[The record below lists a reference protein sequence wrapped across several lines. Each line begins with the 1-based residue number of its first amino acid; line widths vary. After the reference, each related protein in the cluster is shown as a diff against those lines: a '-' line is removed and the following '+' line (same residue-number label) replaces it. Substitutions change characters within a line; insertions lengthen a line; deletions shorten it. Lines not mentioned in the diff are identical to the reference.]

1 MSLALNRLKVGST
14 FNHNRFERTMLTIS
28 SSLHKVRQ
36 VQIVVCCMQQLTLE
50 QTRDHLLVE
59 LPLVIRK
66 PHLQI
71 SRAQQPL
78 RVCRQYWLFLCK
90 GNF

>member
-14 FNHNRFERTMLTIS
+14 FNHNGFERTMLTIS

-50 QTRDHLLVE
+50 
-59 LPLVIRK
+59 
-66 PHLQI
+66 
-71 SRAQQPL
+71 
-78 RVCRQYWLFLCK
+78 
-90 GNF
+90 